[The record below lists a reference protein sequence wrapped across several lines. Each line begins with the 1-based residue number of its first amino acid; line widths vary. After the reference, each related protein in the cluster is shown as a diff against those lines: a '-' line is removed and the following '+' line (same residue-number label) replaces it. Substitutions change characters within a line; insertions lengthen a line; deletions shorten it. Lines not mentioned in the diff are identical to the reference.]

1 MRIATLTSGGDCPGL
16 NAVIRGVVR
25 TASTEYGSTV
35 VGYEDG
41 WVGLMEDRRIQL
53 YDDEHIDRIL
63 LRGGTIL
70 GTGRL
75 HPDKFKNGIE
85 KIKENL
91 ADAEIDA
98 LIPIGGEGTL
108 KGAKWLADNG
118 IPVVGVPKTID
129 NDVNGTDFTFGFDTA
144 VSVATDAID
153 RLHTTAESH
162 NRVMIVEVMGRHVGW
177 IALNSG
183 MAGGAHYIVVPEAP
197 FDIADICKAMER
209 RFQMGEKYGIIVV
222 AEGSLPKEGTM
233 EFAEGG
239 VDQFGH
245 RTFNGIG
252 QVIGDEIQKRLGHD
266 VRTTVLGHIQRG
278 GTPTAFDR
286 VLGTRFGVHAARA
299 CHTGSFGKCVALR
312 GEHFDLIELEE
323 AVGTLK
329 TVPLGR
335 YRTAQA
341 LFG

>member
-16 NAVIRGVVR
+16 NAVIRGIVR
-25 TASTEYGSTV
+25 TASAEFDSTV
-35 VGYEDG
+35 VGYQDG
-41 WVGLMEDRRIQL
+41 WVGLMEDRRQQL
-53 YDDEHIDRIL
+53 YDDEEIDKML
-63 LRGGTIL
+63 LRGGTML

-75 HPDKFKNGIE
+75 HPDKFKAGLDQ
-85 KIKENL
+85 IKANL
-91 ADAEIDA
+91 EDAGVDA

-108 KGAKWLADNG
+108 KGAKWLSDNG

-162 NRVMIVEVMGRHVGW
+162 NRILIVEVMGRHVGW
-177 IALNSG
+177 IALHAG
-183 MAGGAHYIVVPEAP
+183 MAGGAHYTVIPEAP
-197 FDIADICKAMER
+197 FDINDICKAMER
-209 RFQMGEKYGIIVV
+209 RFQMGEKYGIICV
-222 AEGSLPKEGTM
+222 AEGATPVEGTM
-233 EFAEGG
+233 DYAEGE

-245 RTFNGIG
+245 QTFNGIG
-252 QVIGDEIQKRLGHD
+252 QIIGDEVHRRLGHD

-286 VLGTRFGVHAARA
+286 VLATRYGVAAARA
-299 CHTGSFGKCVALR
+299 AHHGEYGKCVALH
-312 GEHFDLIELEE
+312 GEHIELIDLQE

-329 TVPLGR
+329 AVPQNR
-335 YRTAQA
+335 YKTAKA

>member
-16 NAVIRGVVR
+16 NAVIRGIVR
-25 TASTEYGSTV
+25 TATEYGSTV

-53 YDDEHIDRIL
+53 YDDENIDRIL

-75 HPDKFKNGIE
+75 HPDKFKNGLDQIR
-85 KIKENL
+85 ENL
-91 ADAEIDA
+91 EEAGIDA

-108 KGAKWLADNG
+108 KGAKWLSDNG

-129 NDVNGTDFTFGFDTA
+129 NDVNGTDYTFGFDTA

-177 IALNSG
+177 IALHAG
-183 MAGGAHYIVVPEAP
+183 MAGGAHYIVIPEAP
-197 FDIADICKAMER
+197 FDIAEITKAMER
-209 RFQMGEKYGIIVV
+209 RFQLGEKYGIIVV
-222 AEGSLPKEGTM
+222 AEGALPKPGTM
-233 EFAEGG
+233 DFAEGA

-245 RTFNGIG
+245 QMFNGIG
-252 QVIGDEIQKRLGHD
+252 QVIGDEIKKRLGHD
-266 VRTTVLGHIQRG
+266 VRTTTLGHIQRG

-286 VLGTRFGVHAARA
+286 VLATRYGVHAARA
-299 CHTGSFGKCVALR
+299 CHDKDFGKCVALR
-312 GEHFDLIELEE
+312 GEHVELIDLEE
-323 AVGTLK
+323 AVGQLK
-329 TVPLGR
+329 TVPDSR
-335 YRTAQA
+335 YRTARA

>member
-16 NAVIRGVVR
+16 NAVIRGIVR
-25 TASTEYGSTV
+25 TATEYGSTV
-35 VGYEDG
+35 VGYEYG

-53 YDDEHIDRIL
+53 YDDENIDRIL

-75 HPDKFKNGIE
+75 HPDKFKSGLEQIR
-85 KIKENL
+85 ENL
-91 ADAEIDA
+91 EEAGIDA

-108 KGAKWLADNG
+108 KGAKWLSDNG

-129 NDVNGTDFTFGFDTA
+129 NDVNGTDYTFGFDTA

-177 IALNSG
+177 IALHAG
-183 MAGGAHYIVVPEAP
+183 MAGGAHYIVIPEVP
-197 FDIADICKAMER
+197 FDIAEITKAMER
-209 RFQMGEKYGIIVV
+209 RFQLGEKYGIIVV
-222 AEGSLPKEGTM
+222 AEGALPKPGTM
-233 EFAEGG
+233 DFTEGA

-245 RTFNGIG
+245 QVFNGIG
-252 QVIGDEIQKRLGHD
+252 QVIGDEIKKRLGHD
-266 VRTTVLGHIQRG
+266 VRTTTLGHIQRG

-286 VLGTRFGVHAARA
+286 VLATRYGVHATRA
-299 CHTGSFGKCVALR
+299 CHDKDFGKCVALR
-312 GEHFDLIELEE
+312 GEHVELIDLED
-323 AVGTLK
+323 AVGKLK
-329 TVPLGR
+329 VVPDSR
-335 YRTAQA
+335 YRTARA

>member
-16 NAVIRGVVR
+16 NAVIRGIVR
-25 TASTEYGSTV
+25 TATEYGSTV

-53 YDDEHIDRIL
+53 YDDENIDRIL

-75 HPDKFKNGIE
+75 HPDKFKNGLDQIRQ
-85 KIKENL
+85 NL
-91 ADAEIDA
+91 EEAGIDA

-108 KGAKWLADNG
+108 KGAKWLSDNG

-129 NDVNGTDFTFGFDTA
+129 NDVNGTDYTFGFDTA

-177 IALNSG
+177 IALHAG
-183 MAGGAHYIVVPEAP
+183 MAGGAHYIVIPEVP
-197 FDIADICKAMER
+197 FDIAEITKAMER
-209 RFQMGEKYGIIVV
+209 RFQLGEKYGIIVV
-222 AEGSLPKEGTM
+222 AEGALPKPGTM
-233 EFAEGG
+233 DFAEGA

-245 RTFNGIG
+245 QVFNGIG
-252 QVIGDEIQKRLGHD
+252 QVIGDEIKKRLGHD
-266 VRTTVLGHIQRG
+266 VRTTTLGHIQRG

-286 VLGTRFGVHAARA
+286 VLATRYGVHATRA
-299 CHTGSFGKCVALR
+299 CHDKDFGKCVALR
-312 GEHFDLIELEE
+312 GEHVELIDLED
-323 AVGTLK
+323 AVGKLK
-329 TVPLGR
+329 VVPDSR
-335 YRTAQA
+335 YRTARA